1 MAVWI
6 TEISKSFLSPT
17 PPPQKKMATALIG
30 NSCKI
35 SKKTK
40 YITNTIIKISV
51 VYKNCKE
58 IWVIQISWSIFMAN
72 EKLADGLLKSW
83 FIVILPHIL
92 LNVELLSA
100 LSSQVRRQ
108 SKTYLTSLVHNV
120 FMAKQLENQC
130 NWL

>member
-1 MAVWI
+1 
-6 TEISKSFLSPT
+6 
-17 PPPQKKMATALIG
+17 
-30 NSCKI
+30 
-35 SKKTK
+35 
-40 YITNTIIKISV
+40 
-51 VYKNCKE
+51 
-58 IWVIQISWSIFMAN
+58 MAN

-130 NWL
+130 N